1 MIALL
6 ALCQLTTRHMAR
18 KRFLVPVLAVGAL
31 LALVTAAPAQPGQW
45 QWGPGIKVLIVSG
58 GGWHEFDR
66 WFNKADSATLSE
78 AGITS
83 VHYTENSN
91 TAAMELPKADVLIMS
106 ANVPGFDTPAFRK
119 ALFDHVAAGKG
130 LVLLHS
136 GVWHNFPWPEYDRD
150 LVGGACRS
158 HDGKAPFQE
167 HVVRQHP
174 VTAGLPETFGVVDEF
189 YHTAADPAGPGIDIL
204 IEGARGSTQY
214 ASVWVVHHPKAR
226 IVCIAL
232 GHDGTTHNQAEFKKL
247 LCNAVTWAAGQ

>member
-1 MIALL
+1 MTHKRFAVTALALSALL
-6 ALCQLTTRHMAR
+6 G
-18 KRFLVPVLAVGAL
+18 LVPIMLAQAP
-31 LALVTAAPAQPGQW
+31 ANTAADAPPLE
-45 QWGPGIKVLIVSG
+45 WGPGIKVLIVSG

-66 WFNKADSATLSE
+66 WFNKADSATLIA
-78 AGITS
+78 AGLTS
-83 VHYTENSN
+83 VHYTESSN
-91 TAAMELPKADVLIMS
+91 TAAMELPKVDVMIMS

-130 LVLLHS
+130 LILLHS
-136 GVWHNFPWPEYDRD
+136 GAWHNWGWPEYDRD
-150 LVGGACRS
+150 LVGGTYSS

-174 VTAGLPETFGVVDEF
+174 VTEGLPETFRVVDET
-189 YHTAADPAGPGIDIL
+189 YHTVADPAGPGVDVL
-204 IEGARGSTQY
+204 VEAVRGQTKY

-232 GHDGTTHNQAEFKKL
+232 GHDGDTHNQPEFKKL